1 MAGEIQFSAVLGL
14 QNEKR
19 LDRRHYREVICLPPP
34 CSATCNYAGENT
46 PYYCLEGLD
55 EKRRA
60 CRAKGQAVAS
70 SAGQLVSKARLA
82 SGVKWTNGWP
92 THTTLAPQ
100 AIDAALVALIEPTGY
115 SPG

>member
-1 MAGEIQFSAVLGL
+1 MTDLGMPLRERHAVANFYALVLLSIFTAGI
-14 QNEKR
+14 
-19 LDRRHYREVICLPPP
+19 LD
-34 CSATCNYAGENT
+34 
-46 PYYCLEGLD
+46 YCLEGLD
-55 EKRRA
+55 EKRSA
-60 CRAKGQAVAS
+60 WRAKGQAVAS

-100 AIDAALVALIEPTGY
+100 AIDATLVALIEPTGY